1 VKENLCDVVMGWVGQ
16 ELPQIVG
23 RPSLFKIGP
32 TLCLWLELDGEKSG
46 SVKEKL
52 AILFAQSW

>member
-1 VKENLCDVVMGWVGQ
+1 VVMGWVGQ

-23 RPSLFKIGP
+23 LPSLFKIGP